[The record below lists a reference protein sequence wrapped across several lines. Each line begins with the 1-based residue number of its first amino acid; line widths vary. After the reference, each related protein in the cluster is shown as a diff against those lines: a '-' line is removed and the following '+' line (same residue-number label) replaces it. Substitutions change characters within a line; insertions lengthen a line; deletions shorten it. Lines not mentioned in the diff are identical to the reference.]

1 MDDLFEEDKI
11 RKSSERKEV
20 INRQLRLNFK
30 VNRLNRLYFSYFM
43 VFLQVKKFS
52 RKRVETE
59 IFEEDQSN
67 LKKILDN
74 QKKKN
79 IEINLSDDDLDPC
92 NDDVEEGRNL
102 KMVLEVKRSENDK
115 KDSLQEE
122 INAGKVDND
131 FNVDID
137 TFDGVDISKYIKDNI

>member
-1 MDDLFEEDKI
+1 
-11 RKSSERKEV
+11 
-20 INRQLRLNFK
+20 
-30 VNRLNRLYFSYFM
+30 M

-79 IEINLSDDDLDPC
+79 INLSDDDLDPC

-115 KDSLQEE
+115 KGSL
-122 INAGKVDND
+122 
-131 FNVDID
+131 
-137 TFDGVDISKYIKDNI
+137 